1 MQKDKPDQAQNL
13 NWIGRLIHKKTFSI
27 HILIAIIFGMAVF
40 ACLRIPIEVMPR
52 ESTPAFLFLRVD
64 GPENSSPEKVEMAL
78 TIPLEGIVRTL
89 PGLVDY
95 SSSTNSRGT
104 SVSLT
109 YKAKTNLDLAVF
121 NLQEALQELESHQ
134 ILDMKRVDI
143 SRLNPDANAV
153 LKLSITHD
161 NNIKNPVSLIKDD
174 LRIRLESVAEISKIE
189 VIGLDP
195 IIYEYEVPLARVNQ
209 FGMSGPEFTARLNF
223 QNFRESI
230 GEAALG
236 SHDFVSAIKARQIT
250 SDLSQIRS
258 HSLAKDSALNL
269 SELSQERVV
278 DTARTQLVHKNGE
291 DAVFIEVFNKDSAN
305 LFELNEHLKSLME
318 KIKSENSSLSHL
330 KFEVIYD
337 KTDDLRQA
345 VGEVFKSLFEA
356 MLITFVVVF
365 LFLRKLK
372 QTILIS
378 IAIPIS
384 LMLTILLLFAKGES
398 LNILTLS
405 GLILAIGMVI
415 DNAVLIVGRIEEL
428 KHKSKRVLAVG
439 EAASD
444 VSNALLM
451 ATLTN
456 AIIFLPVAFLESGDS
471 FTDLLKAFQI
481 PILCSLGSSLLV
493 ALFIIPILSI
503 SFRKTGY
510 IAKDTRPVRPP
521 ERVIQFFR
529 AIRKRKKPIA
539 VCVLAFVTLTA
550 YKIVDINQTDL
561 ESPKDGFTTVFLKFT
576 PEVPEAQRL
585 KIFSDCEKIL
595 LANQSEV
602 RFSFVVSDFNSHFL
616 QGSFLVYPKS
626 GRDIDQVIAAQQGRL
641 ESVLQKFPKFAGFS
655 SQMGEIGGVQTKARR
670 SQIFNIS
677 GPKTARLMVLEEE
690 LKKRFEKVKGV
701 DSVKLD
707 REENGNR
714 DLVFIPADVLVAQF
728 EMSLSEIAKE
738 ISASMGSVS
747 VSNLNL
753 NGQVV
758 AAKISLEPSGGEWA
772 LEDFK
777 NLRVTNKNHQS
788 IRVDDLG
795 KIMPMS
801 FIRSIGRQA
810 GTSKLRIVSY
820 FDEALSDQ
828 EFQNA
833 RSELNRVFGRFE
845 FPKGYGPP
853 RDESKKHIEDMQN
866 KSNFIIL
873 LSALLIYL
881 LLASMFESFLIPF
894 AILFTV
900 PLAIIFGCAGLY
912 LMKMDLDVMARLS
925 LVILVGIG
933 VNGAIILI
941 DLILHL
947 KAQGYKREEAVVIGC
962 ARRLKAVLMSASIQI
977 ISVLPV
983 ALGQSKLMGIP
994 YASLG
999 VSIISGMLFS
1009 TLITLVILPMAF
1021 EFLDELEER
1030 IKDFFVDPSV
1040 EGEAFSKANKF

>member
-1 MQKDKPDQAQNL
+1 MQKDKPDESQSL
-13 NWIGRLIHKKTFSI
+13 NWVGKLIHKKTFSLS
-27 HILIAIIFGMAVF
+27 ILIALIFGMAAF
-40 ACLRIPIEVMPR
+40 ACLKIPIEVMPK

-64 GPENSSPEKVEMAL
+64 GAESSTPEKVELAL
-78 TIPLEGIVRTL
+78 TIPVEGIVRTL
-89 PGLVDY
+89 PGLIEY
-95 SSSTNSRGT
+95 STSTNGRGT

-121 NLQEALQELESHQ
+121 NIQEALQDLESQ
-134 ILDMKRVDI
+134 GLLDMRRVNI

-153 LKLSITHD
+153 LKLSITHEA
-161 NNIKNPVSLIKDD
+161 IVKNPVALIKDD
-174 LRIRLESVAEISKIE
+174 LRLRLESVAEVSKIE

-195 IIYEYEVPLARVNQ
+195 VVYEYGVSLDRLNQ
-209 FGMSGPEFTARLNF
+209 FGMSGPDFAARLNF

-230 GEAALG
+230 GEASLG
-236 SHDFVSAIKARQIT
+236 SKEFTSAIKARQIT

-269 SELSQERVV
+269 SELSQERMV
-278 DTARTQLVHKNGE
+278 DTAHTQLAHKNGE
-291 DAVFIEVFNKDSAN
+291 DAVFIEIFNKDSAN
-305 LFELNEHLKSLME
+305 LFELNDHLKALIE
-318 KIKSENSSLSHL
+318 KIRTENSPLSTL
-330 KFEVIYD
+330 KFEVIFD

-356 MLITFVVVF
+356 MLITFIVVF
-365 LFLRKLK
+365 IFLRRIK
-372 QTILIS
+372 QTLLIS
-378 IAIPIS
+378 LAIPVS
-384 LMLTILLLFAKGES
+384 LMLTIMLLFIKGDS

-428 KHKSKRVLAVG
+428 KHKAKRVLAVS

-444 VSNALLM
+444 VSSALLM

-456 AIIFLPVAFLESGDS
+456 AIIFLPVAFIESGDS

-481 PILCSLGSSLLV
+481 PILCSLGSSLIV
-493 ALFIIPILSI
+493 ALFFIPILSVA
-503 SFRKTGY
+503 FKNRKLV
-510 IAKDTRPVRPP
+510 IKDARASRPP
-521 ERVIQFFR
+521 EKVVAFFR
-529 AIRKRKKPIA
+529 AIRLRKKPILL
-539 VCVLAFVTLTA
+539 VVLVFVVFTA

-561 ESPKDGFTTVFLKFT
+561 EDPKDGFTNINIKFT
-576 PEVPEAQRL
+576 PEVLEPERMR
-585 KIFSDCEKIL
+585 IFLACEKIIL
-595 LANQSEV
+595 ERKGEIGFN
-602 RFSFVVSDFNSHFL
+602 FVVSDFNSHFL
-616 QGSFLVYPKS
+616 QGTFSVYPK
-626 GRDIDQVIAAQQGRL
+626 GGQDLEKVIDQQQRRL
-641 ESVLQKFPKFAGFS
+641 KQIIPSFPKSAGFS
-655 SQMGEIGGVQTKARR
+655 AYIGDANSVMAKSRR
-670 SQIFNIS
+670 SQAFSIS
-677 GPKTARLMVLEEE
+677 GPKTARLMVIEEAI
-690 LKKRFEKVKGV
+690 KAKFEKIKGI

-707 REENGNR
+707 REESGNR
-714 DLVFIPADVLVAQF
+714 DLVFIPSDDLASQYD
-728 EMSLSEIAKE
+728 MSLSQIAKE

-747 VSNLNL
+747 ISNLNF

-758 AAKISLEPSGGEWA
+758 AAKISLEPNSGEWT
-772 LEDFK
+772 LENFK
-777 NLRVTNKNHQS
+777 NLQITNRAKKS
-788 IRVDDLG
+788 IRISDLG

-801 FIRSIGRQA
+801 FLRSISRRS
-810 GTSKLRIVSY
+810 GTSKLRVVAY
-820 FDEALSDQ
+820 FDESLEEQSY
-828 EFQNA
+828 QNA
-833 RSELNRVFGRFE
+833 RAELNKVFYKYE

-853 RDESKKHIEDMQN
+853 KDESKKHIEDMQN

-873 LSALLIYL
+873 LAALLIYL

-900 PLAIIFGCAGLY
+900 PLAIIFGCAGL
-912 LMKMDLDVMARLS
+912 LLLKMDLDVMARLS

-947 KAQGYKREEAVVIGC
+947 KAQGYTREEAVVIGC
-962 ARRLKAVLMSASIQI
+962 ARRLKAVVMSAAIQI

-1021 EFLDELEER
+1021 EFLDELEDR
-1030 IKDFFVDPSV
+1030 IKDFLVGPTNTTADLN
-1040 EGEAFSKANKF
+1040 EH